1 MDCDTESSALRF
13 RRCETIT
20 DMTSPRIVDAHNDL
34 LLEVAFRSHR
44 RGEANPFA
52 EHWLPKLRHGGV
64 ALQVCPVFVDLPFLP
79 EGGLREGIGQIAAFH
94 RAVGDNADS
103 VVAVRQRGDLADVE
117 SGARIGLMLS
127 MEGAEALG
135 YDPWMA
141 EIMWELGVRM
151 LSLTWNRRNPFADG
165 AAESG
170 AGGLSALGRQLVD
183 VCVELGMIIDLA
195 HAGEQTYRDVLEL
208 TSDAPVVVS
217 HAACRAVHD
226 HPRNLSDDSLRA
238 LAGRG
243 GVIGIMLH
251 PLAVDS
257 AQPTFDRVVDH
268 IDHAVEVMGVEHV
281 GLGSDFTRQ
290 LVQALNWVEPP
301 DALLPAG
308 LRTDAAIDGL
318 AGPEDFPDLVGALGR
333 RGYEGERLSAVLGE
347 NFLRVFRQ
355 ALPD

>member
-1 MDCDTESSALRF
+1 MIPSQGRPDR
-13 RRCETIT
+13 
-20 DMTSPRIVDAHNDL
+20 PPVVDGHNDL

-44 RGEANPFA
+44 RGEANPLA
-52 EHWLPKLRHGGV
+52 EHWLPKLQSGGV

-79 EGGLREGIGQIAAFH
+79 EGALREGLGQIAAFH
-94 RAVGDNADS
+94 RAVAENAEA
-103 VVAVRQRGDLADVE
+103 VVAVRQRADLADVE
-117 SGARIGLMLS
+117 SGARTGLMLS

-165 AAESG
+165 AAETG

-183 VCVELGMIIDLA
+183 VCVGLGMIVDLA
-195 HAGEQTYRDVLEL
+195 HAGGQTYRDVLER
-208 TSDAPVVVS
+208 SGEAPVVVS
-217 HAACRAVHD
+217 HAACLAVHD
-226 HPRNLSDDSLRA
+226 HPRNLSDDALRA
-238 LAGRG
+238 LAARG

-257 AQPTFDRVVDH
+257 AQPTLDRVVDH
-268 IDHAVEVMGVEHV
+268 IDHAVEVMGIEHV

-290 LVQALNWVEPP
+290 LVRALNWVEPP
-301 DALLPAG
+301 DTLLPPG
-308 LRTDAAIDGL
+308 MRTDAAIDGL
-318 AGPEDFPDLVGALGR
+318 AGPEDFPNLVEALER
-333 RGYEGERLSAVLGE
+333 RGYEGERLRAVLGE

-355 ALPD
+355 ALPG

>member
-1 MDCDTESSALRF
+1 VTPSQGRPDR
-13 RRCETIT
+13 
-20 DMTSPRIVDAHNDL
+20 PRVVDGHNDL

-44 RGEANPFA
+44 RGEANSFA
-52 EHWLPKLRHGGV
+52 EHWLPKLRSGGV

-79 EGGLREGIGQIAAFH
+79 EGGLREGLGQIAAFQ
-94 RAVGDNADS
+94 RAIAENSDG
-103 VVAVRQRGDLADVE
+103 VVAVRQRADLADVE
-117 SGARIGLMLS
+117 SGARTGLMLS
-127 MEGAEALG
+127 LEGAEALG

-170 AGGLSALGRQLVD
+170 AGGLSELGRRLVD
-183 VCVELGMIIDLA
+183 VCVELGMIVDLA
-195 HAGEQTYRDVLEL
+195 HAGPQTYLDILER
-208 TSDAPVVVS
+208 SGDAPVVVS

-226 HPRNLSDDSLRA
+226 HPRNLSDDALRA
-238 LAGRG
+238 LAARG

-251 PLAVDS
+251 PLAVDA
-257 AQPTFDRVVDH
+257 AQPTLDRVVDH
-268 IDHAVEVMGVEHV
+268 IDHAVGVMGIEHV

-290 LVQALNWVEPP
+290 LVRALNWVEPP

-308 LRTDAAIDGL
+308 MRTDAAIEQL
-318 AGPEDFPDLVGALGR
+318 AGPEDFPNLVEALER
-333 RGYEGERLSAVLGE
+333 RGYEDERLRAVLGE